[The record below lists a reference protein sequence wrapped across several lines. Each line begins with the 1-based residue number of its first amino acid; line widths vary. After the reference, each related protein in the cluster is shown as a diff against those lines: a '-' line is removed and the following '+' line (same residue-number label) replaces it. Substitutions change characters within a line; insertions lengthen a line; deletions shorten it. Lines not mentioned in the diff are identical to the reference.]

1 MQDKTVFPQ
10 KPVGIRS
17 TRQRSAIAALL
28 SDIEEF
34 RSAQELHDELRRR
47 ERRRADALLFRETH
61 ARCARELIRIKT
73 LMTNLFGNNILEGT
87 YCPNVLDPRFYNRQ
101 RGGGYAAERRSG
113 SATAA
118 KGPEREMPR

>member
-1 MQDKTVFPQ
+1 MRRLKLCQHTKDNGELCGSP
-10 KPVGIRS
+10 
-17 TRQRSAIAALL
+17 ALRRK
-28 SDIEEF
+28 SCCYY
-34 RSAQELHDELRRR
+34 HDELRRR